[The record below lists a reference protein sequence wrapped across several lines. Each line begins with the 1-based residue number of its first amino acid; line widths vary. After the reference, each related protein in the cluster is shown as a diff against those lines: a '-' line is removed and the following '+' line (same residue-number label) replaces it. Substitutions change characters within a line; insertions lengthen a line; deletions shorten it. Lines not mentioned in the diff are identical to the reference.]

1 MRQQKANYKII
12 DNLVKLVKLHSELN
26 FYELLEFSG
35 LMDGEIKDVP
45 SEELLERLKYKLR

>member
-12 DNLVKLVKLHSELN
+12 DNIVKLTKLHPELS

>member
-35 LMDGEIKDVP
+35 LMDGEIKDIP

>member
-45 SEELLERLKYKLR
+45 SEELLKRLKYILR

>member
-12 DNLVKLVKLHSELN
+12 DNLVKLAKLHSELN

-35 LMDGEIKDVP
+35 LMDGEIKDVL